1 MDFSGE
7 MADEI
12 LKIFQV
18 ESEEIITRLN
28 SSLLLLEK
36 NPKDKDALLLLFR
49 DAHTLKGASR
59 MVGFTNVQT
68 IAHKVEDIL
77 GLAKENKI
85 TIDSDSVKILYR
97 TVDFLADI
105 IQKSIEKGKE
115 IYSED
120 ISKYMTSLESVETK
134 TEVAALGEEKMDFD
148 SKLLSENATRINDLI
163 SQILFGLMSLELN
176 KTQDSIEKLL
186 SLSSELFDIF
196 KELKLYE
203 IKDLVEDVKAKLEFT
218 CRLSSELTDS
228 EIDELQ
234 QKIDKVIGHLIVLY
248 ELHHLNIIDFYS
260 VAFEQASKEEKTA
273 AQTIINVETDLQ
285 QETETYKAD
294 EKQLG
299 QLEHLEKIQ
308 NLVLNLP
315 QGTSSIS
322 EIQSAILNFNE
333 TCTNQDVKN
342 ITEKIIKILS
352 FVSENE
358 LNLDDESLSVIT
370 QSTEHCLNIIE
381 NKADMSVQE
390 LFIQR
395 LTIIQQVLEI
405 NQNKD
410 DDKKFTTKSNC
421 KLKNKINDFSKI
433 YNTGDIKT
441 LRVDSDKLD
450 TLINQVNELTVTKIK
465 AKKHIQELA
474 TVNKELE
481 EWQRAATKAVSY
493 LKYYDKKYFQST
505 NNETPISFFIKQL
518 LNLFNDNNK
527 KAQETSANISN
538 LQRTI
543 QEDDA
548 KTNVIIENLSN
559 MVKEVRVLPLA
570 TVFHLFGR
578 MVRDIAQEKNKKI
591 DLEIYGSETST
602 DKKIIEEI
610 KAPLIHILRNSIDH
624 GIETPEERIALGKNE
639 TGKIIL
645 SAKQHGNQ
653 VLIEIKDDGKGINIE
668 KIKAKALQKG
678 FLTQEEISTMSDEQI
693 TNVIFAPGF
702 STGEEITNLSGR
714 GIGLDVVQ
722 SKIAQLN
729 GRVKIIS
736 ELNKGCCIQIELPT
750 TMSTIKAFLVKSAD
764 QTFAIPMEAINTVMR
779 KNNDEIIHNKDKKS
793 ILFKGKPITLN
804 DLSEILNLQK
814 TMTEQTKETVLILE
828 TGNKIMALAVDK
840 LLGDQEILHKK
851 LSAPLYKLKNI
862 SGITTLASGET
873 CLILNIPEIMKT
885 ADKFKT
891 SQIGAKTRSLLAN
904 NDYRILLVDDSIT
917 TRTMEKNILLKLG
930 YSIEVATNPIEA
942 FEIMKTMKFNL
953 IISDIEMP
961 EMSGLEFLEKIKAD
975 EMHAQIPVIMVSSLI
990 SEEYKRQAA
999 SLGAA
1004 KYIEKGAF
1012 EQDGFQESIKKI
1024 LLKNSD

>member
-68 IAHKVEDIL
+68 IAHKIEDIL
-77 GLAKENKI
+77 GLAKEDKI
-85 TIDSDSVKILYR
+85 TIGLDSVNILYR
-97 TVDFLADI
+97 TVDFLANI

-134 TEVAALGEEKMDFD
+134 TEVATSSEEKSDFD
-148 SKLLSENATRINDLI
+148 SKLLSENVARINELI

-176 KTQDSIEKLL
+176 KTQEAIEKLL
-186 SLSSELFDIF
+186 SLSTELFEIF
-196 KELKLYE
+196 KKLELYE

-234 QKIDKVIGHLIVLY
+234 QKIDKIIGQLIPIY
-248 ELHHLNIIDFYS
+248 ELYHLTIIDFYS
-260 VAFEQASKEEKTA
+260 VAFEQASSEEKTNTEA
-273 AQTIINVETDLQ
+273 ITKVETDFQ
-285 QETETYKAD
+285 QEAETYKID
-294 EKQLG
+294 EKE
-299 QLEHLEKIQ
+299 LEKFEKIQ
-308 NLVLNLP
+308 NLILNLA

-322 EIQSAILNFNE
+322 EIQAAILNFNE

-342 ITEKIIKILS
+342 ITERITKILK
-352 FVSENE
+352 FVGENE
-358 LNLDDESLSVIT
+358 LNLDEESLSVIT
-370 QSTEHCLNIIE
+370 QSAEHCLNIIQ
-381 NKADMSVQE
+381 NKADMSIQE

-395 LTIIQQVLEI
+395 LTIVQQVLEI

-410 DDKKFTTKSNC
+410 EDKKFTTKSNY

-481 EWQRAATKAVSY
+481 EWQKAATKAVSY

-505 NNETPISFFIKQL
+505 NNDTPISFFIKQL

-578 MVRDIAQEKNKKI
+578 MVRDLAQEKNKKI

-624 GIETPEERIALGKNE
+624 GIEPPEERIALGKNE

-702 STGEEITNLSGR
+702 STGEEITNISGR

-779 KNNDEIIHNKDKKS
+779 KNDDEIIHNKDKKS
-793 ILFKGKPITLN
+793 IMFKGKPITLN

-814 TMTEQTKETVLILE
+814 TFQEQTKETVLILE
-828 TGNKIMALAVDK
+828 TGNKIMALSVEK

-891 SQIGAKTRSLLAN
+891 SQIGSKTRSLMAN
-904 NDYRILLVDDSIT
+904 NNYKILLVDDSIT
-917 TRTMEKNILLKLG
+917 TRTLEKNILLKLG
-930 YSIEVATNPIEA
+930 YSIEVATHPIEA
-942 FEIMKTMKFNL
+942 FEIMKTTKFNL

-961 EMSGLEFLEKIKAD
+961 QMSGLEFLEKIKSD
-975 EMHAQIPVIMVSSLI
+975 EMYAQIPVIMVSSLI

-1012 EQDGFQESIKKI
+1012 EQDGFQESIKNI
-1024 LLKNSD
+1024 LLNHPN